1 VLQQYCIQLEEKN
14 RFMNKKIRDYT
25 LTTLATF
32 ILLIWILPLIWSVF
46 VSLKSE
52 IEVLAYPP
60 NIFFEPTLNNF
71 KDAISGSLSI
81 VSELGDSF
89 LIATI
94 TTIFTLLLSIPAAY
108 ALARLN
114 LFGKKKLGFY
124 VLATQMIP
132 PMGLV
137 IPYYLILGKFGWLDT
152 YHGMIIVYMTFS
164 LPFAI
169 WLMVSFMEDI
179 PREMEEAAFLDK
191 ASRMKTLLFII
202 LPQVKGGIAVTT
214 IFTFMNAWNEFLF
227 AVQLSGNKV
236 RPVTIAMY
244 NFVSVEQTLWAKLCA
259 AALIAMI
266 PVILIGIIGNNH
278 IIKGLT
284 LGAVKG
290 GGRK

>member
-1 VLQQYCIQLEEKN
+1 
-14 RFMNKKIRDYT
+14 MNKKIRDSILT
-25 LTTLATF
+25 LLATF
-32 ILLIWILPLIWSVF
+32 ILLIWILPLVWSVF

-52 IEVLAYPP
+52 IEVMAYPP

-71 KDAISGSLSI
+71 RDAISGSLSI
-81 VSELGDSF
+81 VSELADS
-89 LIATI
+89 LIIATI
-94 TTIFTLLLSIPAAY
+94 TTTLTLLLSIPAAY
-108 ALARLN
+108 SLARLN
-114 LFGKKKLGFY
+114 LVGKKKLGFY

-191 ASRMKTLLFII
+191 ASRVKTLLYII
-202 LPQVKGGIAVTT
+202 IPQVKGGIAVTT
-214 IFTFMNAWNEFLF
+214 LFTFMNAWNEFLF

-244 NFVSVEQTLWAKLCA
+244 NFVSVEQTMWAKLCA

-266 PVILIGIIGNNH
+266 PVIIIGIIGNNH
-278 IIKGLT
+278 IVKGLT

>member
-1 VLQQYCIQLEEKN
+1 
-14 RFMNKKIRDYT
+14 MNKKIRDSILT
-25 LTTLATF
+25 LLATF

-52 IEVLAYPP
+52 IEVMAYPP

-71 KDAISGSLSI
+71 RDAISGSLSI
-81 VSELGDSF
+81 VSELADS
-89 LIATI
+89 LIIATI
-94 TTIFTLLLSIPAAY
+94 TTTLTLLLSIPAAY
-108 ALARLN
+108 SLARLN
-114 LFGKKKLGFY
+114 LVGKKKLGFY

-191 ASRMKTLLFII
+191 ASRVKTLLYII
-202 LPQVKGGIAVTT
+202 IPQVRGGIAVTT
-214 IFTFMNAWNEFLF
+214 LFTFMNAWNEFLF

-244 NFVSVEQTLWAKLCA
+244 NFVSVEQTMWAKLCA

-266 PVILIGIIGNNH
+266 PVIIIGIIGNNH
-278 IIKGLT
+278 IVKGLT

>member
-1 VLQQYCIQLEEKN
+1 
-14 RFMNKKIRDYT
+14 MNKKIRDYT

-32 ILLIWILPLIWSVF
+32 IMLIWILPLIWSVF

-60 NIFFEPTLNNF
+60 NIFFEPSLNNF
-71 KDAISGSLSI
+71 KDAIFGSLSI

-191 ASRMKTLLFII
+191 ASRMKTLLYII

>member
-1 VLQQYCIQLEEKN
+1 
-14 RFMNKKIRDYT
+14 MNKKIRDSILT
-25 LTTLATF
+25 LLATF

-52 IEVLAYPP
+52 IEVMAYPP

-71 KDAISGSLSI
+71 RDAISGSLSI
-81 VSELGDSF
+81 VSELADS
-89 LIATI
+89 LIIATI
-94 TTIFTLLLSIPAAY
+94 TTTLTLLLSIPAAY
-108 ALARLN
+108 SLARLN
-114 LFGKKKLGFY
+114 LVGKKKLGFY

-191 ASRMKTLLFII
+191 ASRVKTLLFII
-202 LPQVKGGIAVTT
+202 IPQVKGGIAVTT
-214 IFTFMNAWNEFLF
+214 LFTFMNAWNEFLF

-244 NFVSVEQTLWAKLCA
+244 NFVSVEQTMWAKLCA

-266 PVILIGIIGNNH
+266 PVIIIGIIGNNH
-278 IIKGLT
+278 IVKGLT

>member
-1 VLQQYCIQLEEKN
+1 
-14 RFMNKKIRDYT
+14 MNKKIRDYI

-32 ILLIWILPLIWSVF
+32 IMLIWILPLIWSVF

-137 IPYYLILGKFGWLDT
+137 IPYYLILGKFVWLDT

-266 PVILIGIIGNNH
+266 PVIIIGIIGNNH

>member
-1 VLQQYCIQLEEKN
+1 
-14 RFMNKKIRDYT
+14 M
-25 LTTLATF
+25 
-32 ILLIWILPLIWSVF
+32 
-46 VSLKSE
+46 
-52 IEVLAYPP
+52 VLAYPP

-214 IFTFMNAWNEFLF
+214 IFTFMNAVM
-227 AVQLSGNKV
+227 ARRV
-236 RPVTIAMY
+236 Y
-244 NFVSVEQTLWAKLCA
+244 NHGITR
-259 AALIAMI
+259 LII
-266 PVILIGIIGNNH
+266 
-278 IIKGLT
+278 T
-284 LGAVKG
+284 T
-290 GGRK
+290 

>member
-1 VLQQYCIQLEEKN
+1 
-14 RFMNKKIRDYT
+14 MNKKIRDYT

-191 ASRMKTLLFII
+191 ASRMKTLLYII

>member
-1 VLQQYCIQLEEKN
+1 
-14 RFMNKKIRDYT
+14 MNKKIRDSILT
-25 LTTLATF
+25 LLATF

-52 IEVLAYPP
+52 IEVMAYPP

-71 KDAISGSLSI
+71 RDAISGSLSI
-81 VSELGDSF
+81 VSELADS
-89 LIATI
+89 LIIATI
-94 TTIFTLLLSIPAAY
+94 TTTLTLVLSIPAAY
-108 ALARLN
+108 SLARLN
-114 LFGKKKLGFY
+114 LVGKKKLGFY

-191 ASRMKTLLFII
+191 ASRVKTLLYII
-202 LPQVKGGIAVTT
+202 IPQVKGGIAVTT
-214 IFTFMNAWNEFLF
+214 LFTFMNAWNEFLF

-244 NFVSVEQTLWAKLCA
+244 NFVSVEQTMWAKLCA

-266 PVILIGIIGNNH
+266 PVIIIGIIGNNH
-278 IIKGLT
+278 IVKGLT

>member
-1 VLQQYCIQLEEKN
+1 
-14 RFMNKKIRDYT
+14 MNKKIRDYT

-32 ILLIWILPLIWSVF
+32 IMLIWILPLIWSVF

-71 KDAISGSLSI
+71 KDAIFGSLSI

>member
-32 ILLIWILPLIWSVF
+32 IMLIWILPLIWSVF

-191 ASRMKTLLFII
+191 ASRMKTLLYII

-244 NFVSVEQTLWAKLCA
+244 NFVSVEQTMWAKLCA

>member
-1 VLQQYCIQLEEKN
+1 
-14 RFMNKKIRDYT
+14 MNKKIRDYT

-202 LPQVKGGIAVTT
+202 LPQVKGGIAVIT

>member
-1 VLQQYCIQLEEKN
+1 
-14 RFMNKKIRDYT
+14 MNKKIRDYT

-32 ILLIWILPLIWSVF
+32 IMLIWILPLIWSVF

-71 KDAISGSLSI
+71 KDAIFGSLSI

-114 LFGKKKLGFY
+114 LFGKNKLGFY

-191 ASRMKTLLFII
+191 ASRMKTLLYII

-244 NFVSVEQTLWAKLCA
+244 NFVSVEQTMWAKLCA

>member
-1 VLQQYCIQLEEKN
+1 
-14 RFMNKKIRDYT
+14 MNKKIRDSILT
-25 LTTLATF
+25 LLATF

-52 IEVLAYPP
+52 IEVMAYPP

-71 KDAISGSLSI
+71 RDAISGSLSI
-81 VSELGDSF
+81 VSELADS
-89 LIATI
+89 LIIATI
-94 TTIFTLLLSIPAAY
+94 TTTLTLLLSIPAAY
-108 ALARLN
+108 SLARLN
-114 LFGKKKLGFY
+114 LVGKKKLGFY

-191 ASRMKTLLFII
+191 ASRVKTLLYII
-202 LPQVKGGIAVTT
+202 IPQVKGGIAVTT
-214 IFTFMNAWNEFLF
+214 LFTFMNAWNEFLF
-227 AVQLSGNKV
+227 AVQLSSNKV

-244 NFVSVEQTLWAKLCA
+244 NFVSVEQTMWAKLCA

-266 PVILIGIIGNNH
+266 PVIIIGIIGNNH
-278 IIKGLT
+278 IVKGLT

>member
-1 VLQQYCIQLEEKN
+1 
-14 RFMNKKIRDYT
+14 MNKKIRDYT

-32 ILLIWILPLIWSVF
+32 IMLIWILPLIWSVF

-71 KDAISGSLSI
+71 KDAIFGSLSI

-89 LIATI
+89 LIASI

-191 ASRMKTLLFII
+191 ASRMKTLLYII

>member
-1 VLQQYCIQLEEKN
+1 
-14 RFMNKKIRDYT
+14 MNKKIRDYT

>member
-1 VLQQYCIQLEEKN
+1 
-14 RFMNKKIRDYT
+14 MNKKIRDYT

-32 ILLIWILPLIWSVF
+32 IMLIWILPLIWSVF

-71 KDAISGSLSI
+71 KDAIFGSLSI

-191 ASRMKTLLFII
+191 ASRMKTLLYII

-244 NFVSVEQTLWAKLCA
+244 NFVSVEQTMWAKLCA

>member
-32 ILLIWILPLIWSVF
+32 IMLIWILPLIWSVF

-71 KDAISGSLSI
+71 KDAIFGSLSI

-191 ASRMKTLLFII
+191 ASRMKTLLYII

>member
-1 VLQQYCIQLEEKN
+1 
-14 RFMNKKIRDYT
+14 MNKKIRDYT

-32 ILLIWILPLIWSVF
+32 IMLIWILPLIWSVF

-71 KDAISGSLSI
+71 KDAIFGSLSI

-152 YHGMIIVYMTFS
+152 YHGMIIAYMTFS

-191 ASRMKTLLFII
+191 ASRMKTLLYII

>member
-1 VLQQYCIQLEEKN
+1 
-14 RFMNKKIRDYT
+14 MNKKIRDSILT
-25 LTTLATF
+25 LLATF

-52 IEVLAYPP
+52 IEVMAYPP

-71 KDAISGSLSI
+71 RDAISGSLSI
-81 VSELGDSF
+81 VSELADS
-89 LIATI
+89 LIIATI
-94 TTIFTLLLSIPAAY
+94 TTTLTLLLSIPAAY
-108 ALARLN
+108 SLARLN
-114 LFGKKKLGFY
+114 LVGKKKLGFY

-191 ASRMKTLLFII
+191 ASRVKTLLYII
-202 LPQVKGGIAVTT
+202 IPQVKGGIAVTT
-214 IFTFMNAWNEFLF
+214 LFTFMNAWNEFLF

-244 NFVSVEQTLWAKLCA
+244 NFVSVEQTMWAKLCA

-266 PVILIGIIGNNH
+266 PVIIIGIIGNNH
-278 IIKGLT
+278 IVKGLT

>member
-1 VLQQYCIQLEEKN
+1 
-14 RFMNKKIRDYT
+14 MNKKIRDYT

-32 ILLIWILPLIWSVF
+32 IMLIWILPLIWSVF

-71 KDAISGSLSI
+71 KDAIFGSLSI

-114 LFGKKKLGFY
+114 LFGKNKLGFY

-191 ASRMKTLLFII
+191 ASRMKTLLYII

>member
-1 VLQQYCIQLEEKN
+1 
-14 RFMNKKIRDYT
+14 MNKILRDYL
-25 LTTLATF
+25 LTATATF
-32 ILLIWILPLIWSVF
+32 ILLIWILPLIWAVV

-60 NIFFEPTLNNF
+60 NIIFNPTLNNF
-71 KDAISGSLSI
+71 KDAIYGSLSI
-81 VSELGDSF
+81 ISELGDSF
-89 LIATI
+89 LIASI
-94 TTIFTLLLSIPAAY
+94 VTLLTLIFSIPAAY
-108 ALARLN
+108 SLARLD
-114 LFGKKKLGFY
+114 LFGKKKIGFY

-137 IPYYLILGKFGWLDT
+137 IPYYLILGNFGWLDT
-152 YHGMIIVYMTFS
+152 YHGIIIVYMTFS

-179 PREMEEAAFLDK
+179 PKEMEEAAFLDK
-191 ASRMKTLLFII
+191 ASRLKTLFFII
-202 LPQVKGGIAVTT
+202 LPQVKGGVAVTT

-227 AVQLSGNKV
+227 AVQLTGNKV

-284 LGAVKG
+284 LGSVKG

>member
-1 VLQQYCIQLEEKN
+1 
-14 RFMNKKIRDYT
+14 MNKKIRDYT

-32 ILLIWILPLIWSVF
+32 IMLIWILPLIWSVF

>member
-202 LPQVKGGIAVTT
+202 LPQVKGGIAVIT

>member
-1 VLQQYCIQLEEKN
+1 
-14 RFMNKKIRDYT
+14 MNKKIRDSILT
-25 LTTLATF
+25 LLATF

-52 IEVLAYPP
+52 IEVMAYPP

-71 KDAISGSLSI
+71 RDAISGSLSI
-81 VSELGDSF
+81 VSELADS
-89 LIATI
+89 LIIATI
-94 TTIFTLLLSIPAAY
+94 TTTLTLVLSIPAAY
-108 ALARLN
+108 SLARLN
-114 LFGKKKLGFY
+114 LVGKKKLGFY

-191 ASRMKTLLFII
+191 ASRVKTLLYII
-202 LPQVKGGIAVTT
+202 IPQVKGGIAVTT
-214 IFTFMNAWNEFLF
+214 LFTFMNAWKNRHNESEYREITFT
-227 AVQLSGNKV
+227 Q
-236 RPVTIAMY
+236 
-244 NFVSVEQTLWAKLCA
+244 
-259 AALIAMI
+259 
-266 PVILIGIIGNNH
+266 
-278 IIKGLT
+278 
-284 LGAVKG
+284 
-290 GGRK
+290 

>member
-1 VLQQYCIQLEEKN
+1 
-14 RFMNKKIRDYT
+14 MNKKIRDYT

-32 ILLIWILPLIWSVF
+32 IMLIWILPLIWSVF

-71 KDAISGSLSI
+71 KDAIFGSLSI

-191 ASRMKTLLFII
+191 ASRMKTLLYII

>member
-1 VLQQYCIQLEEKN
+1 
-14 RFMNKKIRDYT
+14 MNKKIRDYT

-32 ILLIWILPLIWSVF
+32 IMLIWILPLIWSVF

-71 KDAISGSLSI
+71 KDAIFGSLSI
-81 VSELGDSF
+81 VSELGESL

-191 ASRMKTLLFII
+191 ASRMKTLLYII

>member
-1 VLQQYCIQLEEKN
+1 
-14 RFMNKKIRDYT
+14 MNKKIRDSILT
-25 LTTLATF
+25 LLATF

-52 IEVLAYPP
+52 IEVMAYPP

-71 KDAISGSLSI
+71 RDAISGSLSI
-81 VSELGDSF
+81 VSELADS
-89 LIATI
+89 LIIANI
-94 TTIFTLLLSIPAAY
+94 TTTLTLLLSIPAAY
-108 ALARLN
+108 SLARLN
-114 LFGKKKLGFY
+114 LVGKKKLGFY

-191 ASRMKTLLFII
+191 ASRVKTLLYII
-202 LPQVKGGIAVTT
+202 IPQVKGGIAVTT
-214 IFTFMNAWNEFLF
+214 LFTFMNAWNEFLF

-244 NFVSVEQTLWAKLCA
+244 NFVSVEQTMWAKLCA

-266 PVILIGIIGNNH
+266 PVIIIGIIGNNH
-278 IIKGLT
+278 IVKGLT

>member
-1 VLQQYCIQLEEKN
+1 
-14 RFMNKKIRDYT
+14 MNKKIRDYT

-71 KDAISGSLSI
+71 KDAIFGSLSI

-191 ASRMKTLLFII
+191 ASRMKTLLYII

>member
-1 VLQQYCIQLEEKN
+1 
-14 RFMNKKIRDYT
+14 MNKILRDYL
-25 LTTLATF
+25 LTATATF
-32 ILLIWILPLIWSVF
+32 ILLIWILPLIWAVV

-60 NIFFEPTLNNF
+60 NIIFNPTLNNF
-71 KDAISGSLSI
+71 KDAIYGSLSI
-81 VSELGDSF
+81 ISELGDSF
-89 LIATI
+89 LIASIVTSL
-94 TTIFTLLLSIPAAY
+94 TLILSIPAAY
-108 ALARLN
+108 SLARLD
-114 LFGKKKLGFY
+114 LFGKKKIGFY

-137 IPYYLILGKFGWLDT
+137 IPYYLILGNFGWLDT
-152 YHGMIIVYMTFS
+152 YHGIIIVYMTFS

-179 PREMEEAAFLDK
+179 PKEMEEAAFLDK
-191 ASRMKTLLFII
+191 ASRIKTLLFII
-202 LPQVKGGIAVTT
+202 LPQVKGGVAVTT

-227 AVQLSGNKV
+227 AVQLTGNKV

-284 LGAVKG
+284 LGSVKG

>member
-1 VLQQYCIQLEEKN
+1 
-14 RFMNKKIRDYT
+14 MNKKIRDYT

-32 ILLIWILPLIWSVF
+32 IMLIWILPLIWSVF

-191 ASRMKTLLFII
+191 ASRMKTLLYII